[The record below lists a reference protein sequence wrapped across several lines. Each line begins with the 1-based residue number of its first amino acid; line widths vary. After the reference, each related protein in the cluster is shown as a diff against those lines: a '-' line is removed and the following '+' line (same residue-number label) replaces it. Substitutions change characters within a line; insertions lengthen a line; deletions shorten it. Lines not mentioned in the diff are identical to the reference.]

1 MDIKIACGQIEVKPA
16 QPGENTK
23 AILAMI
29 DKAKQAKADI
39 LLLPEMAIPG
49 YLLGD
54 LWEQEAFLK
63 DCAAYG
69 EEVVAASQGLVVIFG
84 NIAIDPTRYNQDGHM
99 LITIGG
105 NRPLSFIGSESP
117 LPSLTLPVARF
128 NTSSV

>member
-1 MDIKIACGQIEVKPA
+1 MKIKIACGQIEEKPA

-29 DKAKQAKADI
+29 DKAKKAQADI

-69 EEVVAASQGLVVIFG
+69 EEVAAASQGLVVIFG
-84 NIAIDPTRYNQDGHM
+84 NIAIDPAKYNQDGHM
-99 LITIGG
+99 RKYNAAFVGQNGKLLQGAL
-105 NRPLSFIGSESP
+105 PYPFISKTS
-117 LPSLTLPVARF
+117 LP
-128 NTSSV
+128 N

>member
-54 LWEQEAFLK
+54 LWEQ
-63 DCAAYG
+63 
-69 EEVVAASQGLVVIFG
+69 
-84 NIAIDPTRYNQDGHM
+84 
-99 LITIGG
+99 
-105 NRPLSFIGSESP
+105 
-117 LPSLTLPVARF
+117 
-128 NTSSV
+128 